1 MNNKTHK
8 KPVGFGKIVSENQM
22 DKNFETR
29 FGVQEAK
36 IIKNKISISM
46 KRPWGER
53 LSSEKCLNMKN
64 AARDRWLNNNPNK
77 KWDKEKI
84 KKAILKNH
92 NIKSLIKS
100 DLWGSDGSK
109 YPQMNVIKRY
119 FGNADNLAKEL
130 GISFK
135 RPNRKLYLK
144 EHPEVLK
151 KLITN
156 NVMLQKGKTLEQK
169 YGKSKSLELKKFHQK
184 HFKKIRDK
192 NGGAWNKGLVGVQ
205 VAWNKDLTKYDHPGV
220 MKYAKA
226 RTAYMQTHTG
236 KFISSHEIRV
246 KEFLEKNNIP
256 LVSQYYVKAIRDA
269 YLADFYLP
277 SVNTIIE
284 VDGVYWHNMPGRKDK
299 DIIRTK
305 QMKHVGYK
313 VLRFTDIEINKDF
326 DKVCKTIMESIKK
339 W

>member
-1 MNNKTHK
+1 
-8 KPVGFGKIVSENQM
+8 
-22 DKNFETR
+22 
-29 FGVQEAK
+29 
-36 IIKNKISISM
+36 
-46 KRPWGER
+46 
-53 LSSEKCLNMKN
+53 
-64 AARDRWLNNNPNK
+64 
-77 KWDKEKI
+77 
-84 KKAILKNH
+84 
-92 NIKSLIKS
+92 
-100 DLWGSDGSK
+100 LWGSDGSK

-130 GISFK
+130 GILFK
-135 RPNRKLYLK
+135 RPSRAEYLK
-144 EHPEVLK
+144 NNPDVMKKILKNSPVVKKGWKYCEVF
-151 KLITN
+151 
-156 NVMLQKGKTLEQK
+156 
-169 YGKSKSLELKKFHQK
+169 SKEKILELKKYHQK

-192 NGGAWNKGLVGVQ
+192 NGGAWNKGLVGAQ

-220 MKYAKA
+220 MKYTKA

-246 KEFLEKNNIP
+246 KEFLEKNNIFFI
-256 LVSQYYVKAIRDA
+256 SQYYVKDISES

-284 VDGVYWHNMPGRKDK
+284 VDGIYWHNMPGRKDK

-326 DKVCKTIMESIKK
+326 DKVCKTIMESVKNGN
-339 W
+339 